1 MNEMDPIDN
10 IVIAATCISASQKIH
25 DDDGQLNSRRDNH
38 PILEVKSRHAT
49 RKNLFL
55 ILRSDHIVYQDLNWR
70 THLFPENQYSRS
82 PNYGYAFYMN
92 YLLVNNAMHMHM
104 GRNVT

>member
-55 ILRSDHIVYQDLNWR
+55 ILWSDHIVTSGPQLANTFIPRKSILPVAELWLCLL
-70 THLFPENQYSRS
+70 HELPVSQQCNA
-82 PNYGYAFYMN
+82 YA
-92 YLLVNNAMHMHM
+92 H